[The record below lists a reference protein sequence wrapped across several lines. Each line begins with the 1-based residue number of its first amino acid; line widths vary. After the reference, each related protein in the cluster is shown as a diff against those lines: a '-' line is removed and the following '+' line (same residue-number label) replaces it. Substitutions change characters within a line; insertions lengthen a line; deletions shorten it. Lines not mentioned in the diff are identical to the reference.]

1 MLLKIKGI
9 MNAILV
15 DKKKKRFL
23 LKKLR
28 REEKLS
34 TKKKLSYF
42 KKGMIMWQIK
52 ESWKKLKKLY

>member
-1 MLLKIKGI
+1 MSTMLLKIKGI

-15 DKKKKRFL
+15 EKKKNRFP

-34 TKKKLSYF
+34 KKKNCLILR
-42 KKGMIMWQIK
+42 KG
-52 ESWKKLKKLY
+52 